1 MDVKQLR
8 QIRGTIAFPDWNA
21 EQREDVEALLRGTVD
36 ALLSLGPSAAET
48 AVMHRLRE
56 AVDRLNEM
64 DETGGFIETMEREDL
79 CDVLYRIGEAAG
91 VSPDEEWVDEYRDW

>member
-1 MDVKQLR
+1 MY
-8 QIRGTIAFPDWNA
+8 
-21 EQREDVEALLRGTVD
+21 
-36 ALLSLGPSAAET
+36 
-48 AVMHRLRE
+48 RLRE